1 MADRHEDPVPPA
13 EPARLPAQATMGLL
27 DYLTSHAVDEDY
39 AFVAERD
46 RAARAAG
53 GDDTPARRRRVGPLG
68 AVAVAGVAVL
78 VVAAG
83 VQNSRSAAA
92 DESDRRELAGQVSRA
107 RQQLETERVRL
118 AALERETDRLQARQL
133 ASDESATGIRTRI
146 QDLGARAG
154 TLAVTGPGVRVVADD
169 APGSTS
175 DRTTVLDSDLQR
187 LANGFWEA
195 GAEAIAIN
203 GQRLTNLSTIRIA
216 GGAITVNARSL
227 RPPYVLQ
234 VVGNPDTLPARF
246 AETTSGQAWL
256 DLERQVGLQLTIT
269 PQDDL
274 RLPATEVTLRYVDQV
289 AQARRRAGQE
299 ATP

>member
-1 MADRHEDPVPPA
+1 MSQRRPDPAPAA
-13 EPARLPAQATMGLL
+13 EPARLPPQATMGLL
-27 DYLTSHAVDEDY
+27 DYLTAHAVDEDY

-68 AVAVAGVAVL
+68 AVAVACVAVL

-92 DESDRRELAGQVSRA
+92 DDRDRRELAGQVSRA
-107 RQQLETERVRL
+107 REQLETERVRL
-118 AALERETDRLQARQL
+118 AALQRETDRLQARQL
-133 ASDESATGIRTRI
+133 ASDESATGIRNRI
-146 QDLGARAG
+146 QSLGARAG

-169 APGSTS
+169 APGSTT

-187 LANGFWEA
+187 LVNGFWEA

-203 GQRLTNLSTIRIA
+203 GQRLTNLSTIRVA

-227 RPPYVLQ
+227 RAPYVLQ

-269 PQDDL
+269 PRDDL
-274 RLPATEVTLRYVDQV
+274 RLPASEVTLRYVDQV
-289 AQARRRAGQE
+289 AQARDRAGQE
-299 ATP
+299 GTP